1 MADKNPNQGKGKN
14 MTYQEARLNQWN
26 EFVDSQ
32 PRLLCG
38 AIQSPLVFTVKE
50 SEYSAGIPTNCEIKM
65 YFDGDSWRFVEAS
78 FSDEYM
84 RFLHDEGRIDCV
96 QYRAEEM
103 LIELST
109 IGGLSALLGFEYVKD
124 SINLACQKYGIANVY
139 ILVGLI
145 GFALEVES
153 ESNKINGYI
162 ESKYGRT
169 PSDIDNRLIDAAQE
183 ILVEF
188 AVQTSK
194 GKKSC

>member
-1 MADKNPNQGKGKN
+1 
-14 MTYQEARLNQWN
+14 MTYQEIRLNQWN
-26 EFVDSQ
+26 EFVNSQ
-32 PRLLCG
+32 PRLFCG

-50 SEYSAGIPTNCEIKM
+50 SEQSVGIPTNCEIRM
-65 YFDGDSWRFVEAS
+65 YFDGHEWRFAEAS

-109 IGGLSALLGFEYVKD
+109 IGGLSALLGFEYVK
-124 SINLACQKYGIANVY
+124 SSVNLACQKYGIANVY

-145 GFALEVES
+145 GFALKVES
-153 ESNKINGYI
+153 ESNKINEYI
-162 ESKYGRT
+162 ESEYGRT
-169 PSDIDNRLIDAAQE
+169 PSDIDNQLIDAAQA

-188 AVQTSK
+188 AVQTNK
-194 GKKSC
+194 